1 MSTGTVSSSGDVHA
15 HVAALHG
22 QQVAKEVAAAATTSA
37 AGGGVPTFDL
47 WDMSVPA
54 VALTWALDDW
64 SLPSAADAVV
74 IAEAAADALAERLT
88 RVLCDVLGKSPAE
101 AAVHLARLRSGLLAV
116 TTRVEREYVAL
127 FESRRAARS
136 RVLASISRCDVSVG
150 PPCPTAAELQSGL
163 RIPAPGVAMLLNM
176 EPAAIMSAGSA
187 IAHNIEA
194 AEELG
199 ALLMEAYTA
208 LDVTPDTAAARL
220 RALALG
226 GAGAIGS
233 VSDSE
238 RLYAEL
244 FTQVRDFRAAARVA
258 LASSNDGPSATELH
272 AADVDNVMNTSGAK
286 EDRAKSETNTKRQD
300 RFGAVT
306 CATGDDD
313 DDDEVTAPSPAGD
326 AAAGCA
332 AGHR

>member
-1 MSTGTVSSSGDVHA
+1 MRRPR
-15 HVAALHG
+15 
-22 QQVAKEVAAAATTSA
+22 QVACRSCSA
-37 AGGGVPTFDL
+37 P
-47 WDMSVPA
+47 
-54 VALTWALDDW
+54 
-64 SLPSAADAVV
+64 
-74 IAEAAADALAERLT
+74 
-88 RVLCDVLGKSPAE
+88 C
-101 AAVHLARLRSGLLAV
+101 LARLRSGLLAV

-150 PPCPTAAELQSGL
+150 PPCPTAAELQSGR

-199 ALLMEAYTA
+199 ARLMKAYTTMLA
-208 LDVTPDTAAARL
+208 MTPDTAAARL

-272 AADVDNVMNTSGAK
+272 AADVDKVMKTSGAK
-286 EDRAKSETNTKRQD
+286 EDREKSETNTKRQD